1 MNKHRLTPFLMA
13 VSMVLGVVVG
23 TFYASHYS
31 GNRLN
36 IINTGSN
43 KLNYLLQLID
53 NHYVD
58 TVDMTSLVED
68 AMPQIL
74 SELDPH
80 SQYISA
86 KNAQKATEDLKGS
99 FSGIGVSFSMVQD
112 TVNVMSV
119 IHGGPA
125 EKVGIL
131 AGDRIITADNT
142 TLVGMDSEDVMRE
155 LKGDKGSKVKLGIRR
170 HGSKQ
175 VKYFTV
181 TRGDIPVVSVDASYM
196 INNKTGYIH
205 VRNFGEQTYAE
216 MLVALANLNISGM
229 KNLIMDLRG
238 NQGGYMHIAIQMA
251 NEFLSK
257 NQLVVYTEGRKSPR
271 EEFRSDGRG
280 TFQRLPLVVLVDE
293 ISASASEIFAGAI
306 QDNDRGT
313 IIGRRTF
320 GKGLVQQPMNFRDG
334 SVVRLTIARYYT
346 PSGRCIQKPYEKG
359 HGEEYLNELIARY
372 ERGEYFYQ
380 DSIRKDGEKYY
391 TNLGRIVYGGGGIT
405 PDIFI
410 PEDTTALTSY
420 YKEAAYTGLIRQ
432 FAFSYTDENRS
443 RLNALPNVE
452 AMEKFLRKEN
462 LLERFARFGEEHD
475 LKRRNLML
483 QKSRTLFERNIFG
496 LIIYNAKEMQDY
508 LQFLNESDP
517 TVQRA
522 IQVLSDGLSY
532 PKAPEPEEEESD
544 EKKKEL
550 AKGCLPEHLFMPVH
564 HMYAEAPC
572 SSGIA
577 STGEVINLFSA

>member
-1 MNKHRLTPFLMA
+1 MNKHRVTPLLMA
-13 VSMVLGVVVG
+13 ISLVLGVVIG

-58 TVDMTSLVED
+58 TVDMASLVED
-68 AMPQIL
+68 AMPKIL

-80 SQYISA
+80 SQYIPA
-86 KNAQKATEDLKGS
+86 TDAQKSAEDLKGS

-131 AGDRIITADNT
+131 AGDRILTADNT
-142 TLVGMDSEDVMRE
+142 SLVGMDSNDVMKR
-155 LKGDKGSKVKLGIRR
+155 LKGEKGSKVKLEIRR

-175 VKYFTV
+175 PLYFTV
-181 TRGDIPVVSVDASYM
+181 KRGDIPIVSVDASYM

-205 VRNFGEQTYAE
+205 VKNFGEQTYAE

-229 KNLIMDLRG
+229 KNLIVDLRG
-238 NQGGYMHIAIQMA
+238 NQGGYMLTAIQMA

-257 NQLVVYTEGRKSPR
+257 NQLIVYTEGRKSPR

-280 TFQRLPLVVLVDE
+280 TFQKLPIVVLVDE

-320 GKGLVQQPMNFRDG
+320 GKGLVQQPREFRDG
-334 SVVRLTIARYYT
+334 SIVRLTIARYYT

-359 HGEEYLNELIARY
+359 HGDEYLNELIARY

-380 DSIRKDGEKYY
+380 DSIRQDGEKYH
-391 TNLGRIVYGGGGIT
+391 TSIGRIVYGGGGIT

-432 FAFSYTDENRS
+432 FAFAYTDENRS

-508 LQFLNESDP
+508 MQYLNEGDP

-522 IQVLSDGLSY
+522 IQVLMDGESY
-532 PKAPEPEEEESD
+532 PKAPESEEKDSTN
-544 EKKKEL
+544 K
-550 AKGCLPEHLFMPVH
+550 MMVRR
-564 HMYAEAPC
+564 
-572 SSGIA
+572 
-577 STGEVINLFSA
+577 STGSAAV